1 MTEAPAANQ
10 ALREAII
17 TAARAGDDPVPDD
30 HLLVHW
36 MVVSAWAMAGDEERT
51 NHWIEF
57 SGGHLPHYICYGLLD
72 VARRILDEGWDEGE
86 R

>member
-1 MTEAPAANQ
+1 VTNDQAANE

-17 TAARAGDDPVPDD
+17 VSARAGGDPVPDD

-36 MVVSAWAMAGDEERT
+36 MVVSAWATPDHERT
-51 NHWIEF
+51 NYWIDHA
-57 SGGHLPHYICYGLLD
+57 GGSQPHYICYGLLD
-72 VARRILDEGWDEGE
+72 VARRTLDAAWVEGE